1 VPRGQARSGE
11 AVHNAQITLLAT
23 ALNNLA
29 LAVIVAGFIAPDIS
43 GQLHAGWQGVTMI
56 AWTGFGIAFHISGQ
70 SVLGRLR
77 H

>member
-11 AVHNAQITLLAT
+11 AVHNGRITLLAT

-29 LAVIVAGFIAPDIS
+29 LAVIVAGFVAPAIS
-43 GQLHAGWQGVTMI
+43 GQLHAGWQGVTTI

-70 SVLGRLR
+70 FVLRRLR
-77 H
+77 Q